1 MSSRALASHMM
12 KRCSV
17 RHDVAAPGPSLARRR
32 LAVLL
37 TLALIGGCQSTAERL
52 LAEGYPPPFVDG
64 FTDGCTSG
72 RHAAGE
78 LDDFRKNVPAYLQQP
93 NYALG
98 WDDGF
103 RQCQAR
109 ADSEIER
116 RLARDSEA
124 DRAWRQG
131 KDQAWGQALRPSSRT
146 P

>member
-1 MSSRALASHMM
+1 MTHAHVRRDSRASCLG
-12 KRCSV
+12 V
-17 RHDVAAPGPSLARRR
+17 PGQV

-37 TLALIGGCQSTAERL
+37 TLISISGCQSTSERL
-52 LAEGYPPPFVDG
+52 LAEGYPPLFVEG
-64 FTDGCTSG
+64 FTDGCASG

-78 LDDFRKNVPAYLQQP
+78 LDGFRKNVPVYLQQP

-109 ADSEIER
+109 ADSELEQ
-116 RLARDSEA
+116 RLVRDSEA
-124 DRAWRQG
+124 DRAWRHS

>member
-1 MSSRALASHMM
+1 MAL
-12 KRCSV
+12 
-17 RHDVAAPGPSLARRR
+17 SLS
-32 LAVLL
+32 
-37 TLALIGGCQSTAERL
+37 GGCQSTSERL
-52 LAEGYPPPFVDG
+52 LAEGYPPVFVDG
-64 FTDGCTSG
+64 FADGCASG

-78 LDDFRKNVPAYLQQP
+78 LDAFRKNVPAYLQQP
-93 NYALG
+93 DYALG

-109 ADSEIER
+109 ADSETER

-124 DRAWRQG
+124 DRAWRHD